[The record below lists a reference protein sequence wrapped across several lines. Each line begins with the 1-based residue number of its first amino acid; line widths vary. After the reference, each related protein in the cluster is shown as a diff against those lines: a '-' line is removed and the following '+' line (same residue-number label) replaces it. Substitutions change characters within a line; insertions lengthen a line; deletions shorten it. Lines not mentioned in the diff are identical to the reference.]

1 MTGLIPANTKAAAK
15 RGFIRTA
22 SQSIAGALGAGISA
36 TAILAVVAGEVALV
50 PTLITWGVAVAT
62 PFINGA
68 QSYFDILSKGIP
80 EDYEA
85 LDG

>member
-22 SQSIAGALGAGISA
+22 AQSLATGFIVPAGVAFGFTQEFGLALGLGLAGAVVNAG
-36 TAILAVVAGEVALV
+36 
-50 PTLITWGVAVAT
+50 
-62 PFINGA
+62 INGA